1 MKERM
6 VSFSFFGSC
15 RSTELKSVAGNRN
28 NWFLTFIAWVVVV
41 VDVVVTAAVVVVVV
55 VVVVCEAWQAFIVTM
70 QGFHA
75 ATLTARV

>member
-6 VSFSFFGSC
+6 VSFGFFGSC

-28 NWFLTFIAWVVVV
+28 HWFLTFIAWVVA
-41 VDVVVTAAVVVVVV
+41 VDVVVAAVVVVV

-75 ATLTARV
+75 ATSTARV

>member
-15 RSTELKSVAGNRN
+15 RSTELKSVAGYRN
-28 NWFLTFIAWVVVV
+28 HWFLTFIALIVAV
-41 VDVVVTAAVVVVVV
+41 VDVAAVVVV

-75 ATLTARV
+75 ATSTARV

>member
-6 VSFSFFGSC
+6 VSLSFFGSC
-15 RSTELKSVAGNRN
+15 RSTELKSVLEIRN
-28 NWFLTFIAWVVVV
+28 HWFLTFIAWIVVV
-41 VDVVVTAAVVVVVV
+41 VDVDAVVVV